1 MKYMI
6 FKSLYY
12 PYLIYST
19 NQINAFLKSL
29 ISLSLVL
36 KKLMNGI
43 AIYLYLKKIN
53 IGISISGNPKHAKDN
68 RRRIRIKN
76 FLEFKKFSRLFVIQ
90 KELYKEDEMVLKMIK
105 ILFFLVTR

>member
-1 MKYMI
+1 MI

-43 AIYLYLKKIN
+43 AIYLYLKKKLI
-53 IGISISGNPKHAKDN
+53 
-68 RRRIRIKN
+68 
-76 FLEFKKFSRLFVIQ
+76 LEYQSLEI
-90 KELYKEDEMVLKMIK
+90 LITLKI
-105 ILFFLVTR
+105 IEEE